1 MQESQLISKHTRH
14 RQAGYAKSDR
24 KLNAMRKGLKEL
36 ITDTITIR
44 LLPRRRAIPDCP
56 MVMYRAKGYTYA

>member
-1 MQESQLISKHTRH
+1 MPKSQSVSKHSRH
-14 RQAGYAKSDR
+14 RQAGYAKKDR

>member
-1 MQESQLISKHTRH
+1 MPKSQLISKHTRH
-14 RQAGYAKSDR
+14 RQAGYAKKDR
-24 KLNAMRKGLKEL
+24 KLNAMRKGLKDL

-56 MVMYRAKGYTYA
+56 MVFYRVKGVNAW

>member
-1 MQESQLISKHTRH
+1 MPKSQLISKHSRH
-14 RQAGYAKSDR
+14 RQAGYAKKDR
-24 KLNAMRKGLKEL
+24 KLNAMRKGLKDL

-56 MVMYRAKGYTYA
+56 MVTYRVKGVNAW

>member
-1 MQESQLISKHTRH
+1 MQESRLISKHSRH
-14 RQAGYAKSDR
+14 RQAGYAKKDR

-56 MVMYRAKGYTYA
+56 MVMYRARGFYEM